1 MTSLFIATQLG
12 QTINM
17 AHVAVYQVV
26 ADDEDMATLVAWT
39 PMGSQLTLYAGS
51 AAECDAYKQRLDDIV
66 ANMVRTDGE
75 RYVG

>member
-1 MTSLFIATQLG
+1 
-12 QTINM
+12 M

-39 PMGSQLTLYAGS
+39 PMGSQLLLYAGS

>member
-39 PMGSQLTLYAGS
+39 PMGSQLLLYAGS